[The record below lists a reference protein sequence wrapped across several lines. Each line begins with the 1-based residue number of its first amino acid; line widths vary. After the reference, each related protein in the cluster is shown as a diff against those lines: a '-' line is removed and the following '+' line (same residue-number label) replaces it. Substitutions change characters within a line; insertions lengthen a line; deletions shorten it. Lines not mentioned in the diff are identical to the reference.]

1 MNYFPKKC
9 TLRTA
14 FTYYLHLNAVTKK
27 KLLKGLAL
35 YAKDE
40 QEKKELTLLAS
51 NTEEG
56 KKFYQQFIKEAN
68 KDPLEILNHYKSVDI
83 PLGLFL
89 ELMPRLQPRYYSIAS
104 SSLNSPD
111 VIRVI
116 VAVVTYQTTTG
127 KTVKGIC
134 SNFIQSLKVDSKA
147 NIFVRRSTFHLPE
160 DSTKPVIMVG
170 PGTGSAPFIGFIE
183 QRLCLQNKGK
193 KLGECLFY
201 FGCRKKKEDYIFEEL
216 MENADSKGVIKLSVA
231 FSRDTEKKCYVQHKL
246 IEDEE
251 KVWNILTNGG
261 IFYICG
267 DAKYMAKDVDKVLIE
282 IATKYLK
289 DEKKGIEF
297 IEELSRQ
304 NRYLKDVWSP

>member
-14 FTYYLHLNAVTKK
+14 FTYYLHLGSMAKK

-40 QEKKELTLLAS
+40 KEKKELTLLSS

-56 KKFYQQFIKEAN
+56 KKFYHQFIKEPAR
-68 KDPLEILNHYKSVDI
+68 DALEVLNHYSSVDI

-104 SSLNSPD
+104 SSLSSPD
-111 VIRVI
+111 SIRVI

-134 SNFIQSLKVDSKA
+134 SNFIQGLKEGSKA

-160 DSTKPVIMVG
+160 DTTKPVIMVG

-183 QRLCLQNKGK
+183 QRLVLQQKGK
-193 KLGECLFY
+193 KMGDCLFY
-201 FGCRKKKEDYIFEEL
+201 FGCRKQNEDFIFEDL
-216 MENADSKGVIKLSVA
+216 MKKADKEGVIKLNVA
-231 FSRDTEKKCYVQHKL
+231 FSRETKEKVYVQHKL
-246 IEDEE
+246 QEDEE
-251 KVWNILTNGG
+251 MIWKILSNGG

-267 DAKYMAKDVDKVLIE
+267 DAKYMAKDVDKVLIQ
-282 IATKYLK
+282 IAQKYLK

-297 IEELSRQ
+297 IEELSKQ